1 MTASYLTPRLYD
13 RLFDRCETENQL
25 AQAQI
30 ALENRLTPA
39 EAYAIADHIES
50 AYAEGPVRRRI
61 TWLRIERDRRRRAK
75 EPIGAPR
82 AAPRYL
88 RAVQAVQ
95 WAQGARH
102 QLDLSGRPA
111 APIDRLWLRGGAT
124 MYRSRVPGPRT
135 LLVGFAGNL
144 RGFMMPTQVF
154 LQFVGE
160 RPVDVLKLEVPRGI
174 GYIRGVAPISHDFPS
189 TLDWLQSVID
199 DGGYDR
205 VVTVG
210 TSGGGLPALL
220 AGSRLGVDAA
230 FAAGPAAQMNAVEMA
245 SQLGAATVLDVLAAT
260 PERTAVTIAYGVLSL
275 RDTESVE
282 YLASALPPARIV
294 PVADADHA
302 CLFDLVQRRAFAPLV
317 ATALFGAGTPDP
329 LAAPGP

>member
-13 RLFDRCETENQL
+13 RLFDRCVTENQL

-95 WAQGARH
+95 WARGARH

-111 APIDRLWLRGGAT
+111 APK
-124 MYRSRVPGPRT
+124 S
-135 LLVGFAGNL
+135 VG
-144 RGFMMPTQVF
+144 
-154 LQFVGE
+154 LQAEG
-160 RPVDVLKLEVPRGI
+160 
-174 GYIRGVAPISHDFPS
+174 
-189 TLDWLQSVID
+189 
-199 DGGYDR
+199 
-205 VVTVG
+205 
-210 TSGGGLPALL
+210 SGG
-220 AGSRLGVDAA
+220 R
-230 FAAGPAAQMNAVEMA
+230 
-245 SQLGAATVLDVLAAT
+245 
-260 PERTAVTIAYGVLSL
+260 
-275 RDTESVE
+275 
-282 YLASALPPARIV
+282 PARG
-294 PVADADHA
+294 DA
-302 CLFDLVQRRAFAPLV
+302 P
-317 ATALFGAGTPDP
+317 
-329 LAAPGP
+329 